1 MSLTATDTDTVIME
15 GPRKLADYIRHREGR
30 FAELEK
36 AAEEMCYSD
45 DGQIVSR
52 DGLYERLYGG

>member
-1 MSLTATDTDTVIME
+1 ME